1 MPEWLDMLIQS
12 CKTGD
17 TKICLVS
24 ADVFIKLLSIEDLS
38 KQQGGGPITHIQR
51 LIADPQNQS
60 GKFTEKVLK
69 NVQTFKSEFLN
80 FLQLSDQKD
89 SNEKNGFT
97 HCKEIIQNLWSLLDS
112 EVDTENIANQL
123 REFDKLVP
131 RIFSDVVIEDL

>member
-24 ADVFIKLLSIEDLS
+24 ADVFIKLLSIEDQS
-38 KQQGGGPITHIQR
+38 NQQGGGSITHIQR

-69 NVQTFKSEFLN
+69 NVQHFKSEFLK
-80 FLQLSDQKD
+80 FLQESDQKD
-89 SNEKNGFT
+89 SSEKNGFT
-97 HCKEIIQNLWSLLDS
+97 HCKEII
-112 EVDTENIANQL
+112 
-123 REFDKLVP
+123 
-131 RIFSDVVIEDL
+131 